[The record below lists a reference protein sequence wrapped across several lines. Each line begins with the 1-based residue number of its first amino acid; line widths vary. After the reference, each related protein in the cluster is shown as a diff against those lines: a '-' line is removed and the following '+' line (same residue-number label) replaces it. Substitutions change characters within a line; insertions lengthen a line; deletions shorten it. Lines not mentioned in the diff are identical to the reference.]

1 MSSEAVSP
9 VEALERIERYGLV
22 PVVEIGRVEQA
33 PPLLEALAGGGL
45 PVAEITL
52 RTDAG
57 LRALAAARE
66 SHPSA
71 LVGAGTVRN
80 PSDARRAIDAGAQ
93 FVVSPGTNLAVVEMC
108 RTAGVLALPGVCTPS
123 EVETAVGAG
132 VGAMKFFPAGPMG
145 GVAFLKALAG
155 PFGEVR
161 FVPTG
166 GVNPE
171 NLRDYLRLKNV
182 IACGGSWLVAPVLLA
197 DERFEEIE
205 SLTRAAVRIVEEVR
219 ENG

>member
-9 VEALERIERYGLV
+9 VEVLDRIERYGLI
-22 PVVEIGRVEQA
+22 PVVEIGRVEQTA
-33 PPLLEALAGGGL
+33 SLLDALAGGGL